1 MSYIDTEG
9 NELKPS
15 QKISGN
21 IGESFDAT
29 TPEYKLEID
38 GYTIKEVQGNP
49 TGTFSDTAQEVVYV
63 YERSDAAP
71 VTVKYQDSEGNQLAD
86 PTVLSGKVGLPYTS
100 ESKEIPGWY
109 VAQTSTNTSGTFSD
123 TAQEVVYVYERSDA
137 APVTVKYQ
145 DSEGNQLADPTVL
158 SGKVGLPYTSE
169 AKEIPGWYV
178 AQTPTNTSGTFS
190 DTAQEVV
197 YVYNT
202 KAHNPKNNG
211 NSNNHLPKTGQQI
224 KGQLILSSVGALLVT
239 LVFVAIK
246 KRKRSNR

>member
-1 MSYIDTEG
+1 
-9 NELKPS
+9 
-15 QKISGN
+15 
-21 IGESFDAT
+21 
-29 TPEYKLEID
+29 
-38 GYTIKEVQGNP
+38 
-49 TGTFSDTAQEVVYV
+49 
-63 YERSDAAP
+63 
-71 VTVKYQDSEGNQLAD
+71 
-86 PTVLSGKVGLPYTS
+86 
-100 ESKEIPGWY
+100 
-109 VAQTSTNTSGTFSD
+109 
-123 TAQEVVYVYERSDA
+123 
-137 APVTVKYQ
+137 

-178 AQTPTNTSGTFS
+178 VETPDNASGTFS
-190 DTAQEVV
+190 DAAEEVV